1 MSYYSEY
8 GEEAV
13 STFIEERESLEDAL
27 DEVQEERDEYL
38 RVLTQCFWAFH
49 DVNPLDANKFWWS
62 EPTLQTEIPA
72 TCFELYPGICISE
85 TSLTEDGKKPK
96 SYCKLWERWTNC
108 REVGHCVK
116 AAANGEA

>member
-8 GEEAV
+8 GEEAKD
-13 STFIEERESLEDAL
+13 TFLEQIETLEDAL
-27 DEVQEERDEYL
+27 DDIQEERDEYL

-85 TSLTEDGKKPK
+85 TSLTQDGNKPK

-116 AAANGEA
+116 AVANE